1 MNNIY
6 SATAIKTSDPLPFS
20 SDKLTKQR
28 TGRKIALDQVDGA
41 TWERF
46 ALNFDDINQEQS
58 DCFNVS
64 RWGAGRVERTIVRE
78 DGIDLGGAVVLLFT
92 IPGTSSG
99 VAIVKWG
106 PLWRFRGKQPEVA
119 RLVKIL
125 EALKAEYAERR
136 GLFFTIMPHAD
147 PDFGELTCNLLEDL
161 GFQEGYSLPDPDRYL
176 VNVAISSDE
185 LRKSLDQKW
194 RYNLKKSLK
203 EDLQIGYAEGP
214 DGYEAFMKMYRKM
227 LARKNF
233 QDTSAIDTLPDL
245 LGCQL
250 TQMQPKI
257 ILVSSGGRPTA
268 GAVIDVTGDRA
279 VYLYG
284 ATDERALAL
293 RAGYAMHWWIA
304 EQLCARPEIK
314 WYDLGGGDRDAG
326 LHQFKKGFTGK
337 EGTIFPT
344 PPALAYG
351 ASARARMSGRLV
363 FGLRNVK
370 NSVEKL
376 RHNFSQGLALRA

>member
-6 SATAIKTSDPLPFS
+6 SASAIGTSDPLLFS
-20 SDKLTKQR
+20 PDKLKNE
-28 TGRKIALDQVDGA
+28 KALRGFVVDQVDGA

-46 ALNFDDINQEQS
+46 ALDFEDINQEQT

-64 RWGAGRVERTIVRE
+64 RWGSGRVERIIVRE
-78 DGIDLGGAVVLLFT
+78 GGINLGGAVVLIFT
-92 IPGTSSG
+92 LPGTSSG

-106 PLWRFRGKQPEVA
+106 PLWRLRGKQPEA
-119 RLVKIL
+119 PHLVKII
-125 EALKAEYAERR
+125 EALKTEYAVRR

-147 PDFGELTCNLLEDL
+147 PDFGQLTCNILENL
-161 GFQEGYSLPDPDRYL
+161 GFQERHSLPDPDRYL
-176 VNVAISSDE
+176 VNVAISPDE
-185 LRKSLDQKW
+185 LRKSLNQKW

-203 EDLQIGYAEGP
+203 ADLQISYADGPEGH
-214 DGYEAFMKMYRKM
+214 EQFMKMYRDM
-227 LARKNF
+227 LARKSF

-245 LGCQL
+245 LDCQVSQL
-250 TQMQPKI
+250 QPKI
-257 ILVSSGGRPTA
+257 VLVSSEGRPTA
-268 GAVIDVTGDRA
+268 GAVIDIIGDRA

-304 EQLCARPEIK
+304 EQLCARSETK

-326 LHQFKKGFTGK
+326 LHQFKKGFVGK
-337 EGTIFPT
+337 EGAIFPT
-344 PPALAYG
+344 PPAVAYG
-351 ASARARMSGRLV
+351 ASKRAHIAGRLV

-370 NSVEKL
+370 NSLGKL
-376 RHNFSQGLALRA
+376 HHNFRQGLTLKA